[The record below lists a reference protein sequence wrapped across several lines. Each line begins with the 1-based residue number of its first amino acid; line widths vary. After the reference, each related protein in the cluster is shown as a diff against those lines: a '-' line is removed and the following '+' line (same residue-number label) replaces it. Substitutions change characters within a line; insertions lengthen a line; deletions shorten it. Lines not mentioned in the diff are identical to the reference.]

1 MKRFLRIKGKNTVKI
16 CFRCLSSDHLVSQ
29 CRDPI
34 KCTSC
39 YCSGHKSTHCKRR
52 YNMSSKTSSNDG
64 SPRARSPETSAMLTA
79 AASIIH
85 DHFTIPPPT
94 SPNAPPPS
102 PGEGS
107 SAHPRRSMAE
117 AHVDNGDYDDARV
130 FAYVYLEHAVHS
142 PHLFI
147 RQAMEQ
153 ACDAPAFQLAASAR
167 GAGVMVFNT
176 PKEREEVVARSPITH
191 DGNTLTIER
200 HEEADNRFYA
210 FYRVYAEIAAVDF
223 PLEHWDEERARGALG
238 AIGNVCCLDPACFG
252 GGDYTSMRAVV
263 RLDHHQEIPDQLLVR
278 NHNGPASIANVYAIR
293 TWIDPGPEPEWG
305 DYNFGPVPALHA
317 APYYH
322 PVGNPPTQLP
332 PAPQNL
338 VATVLEWENDV
349 ADTPP
354 LRPVRTR
361 RATPY
366 PARAAP
372 PVLAL
377 PWYGIG
383 GVPEQETQE
392 GGVSGGDKDGG
403 KEAVMPEEEVVP
415 EFEVAE
421 DGDNTAE
428 WLAALALDAPR
439 GFTTGGRTDLQHE
452 SRAQKRRARRKR
464 AKDSASKLRR
474 SLRLMEKEEAG
485 FELPEDKAARVQQ
498 SKFDFSGASRRLRNA
513 LSHSYLT
520 FDNHY
525 PSDDT
530 ESLLDIAAACGANEE
545 EMAEI
550 SGGAAMPSTSN

>member
-1 MKRFLRIKGKNTVKI
+1 MVVEAYPNILR
-16 CFRCLSSDHLVSQ
+16 
-29 CRDPI
+29 P
-34 KCTSC
+34 
-39 YCSGHKSTHCKRR
+39 
-52 YNMSSKTSSNDG
+52 SNE
-64 SPRARSPETSAMLTA
+64 RSE
-79 AASIIH
+79 
-85 DHFTIPPPT
+85 
-94 SPNAPPPS
+94 
-102 PGEGS
+102 
-107 SAHPRRSMAE
+107 
-117 AHVDNGDYDDARV
+117 ARV
-130 FAYVYLEHAVHS
+130 FSDSCGTSHLSCNSNRNIYLH
-142 PHLFI
+142 
-147 RQAMEQ
+147 
-153 ACDAPAFQLAASAR
+153 
-167 GAGVMVFNT
+167 
-176 PKEREEVVARSPITH
+176 
-191 DGNTLTIER
+191 
-200 HEEADNRFYA
+200 
-210 FYRVYAEIAAVDF
+210 
-223 PLEHWDEERARGALG
+223 
-238 AIGNVCCLDPACFG
+238 VCCLDPACFG

-372 PVLAL
+372 LVLAL

-439 GFTTGGRTDLQHE
+439 GFTTGGRADLQHE
-452 SRAQKRRARRKR
+452 SRAQKRRVRRKR

-485 FELPEDKAARVQQ
+485 FELPEHKAARVQQ
-498 SKFDFSGASRRLRNA
+498 SKFDFS
-513 LSHSYLT
+513 
-520 FDNHY
+520 
-525 PSDDT
+525 
-530 ESLLDIAAACGANEE
+530 DIAAACGANEE

-550 SGGAAMPSTSN
+550 SGGAAMPSTSS